1 MGASKTVRCLLL
13 LVSVVITAIVVVIA
27 TPERIPELKPLGNA
41 AVNSAPAIKISL
53 AGKPA
58 PETPEPQPPVEPETP
73 PEPEPQPEPEPTP
86 QPEVTEPEPQVD
98 ATESDTST
106 EQVSENTA
114 ETAETAEEE
123 SLSQQVELTAGQSSD
138 VDRYLTELSR
148 HLGRYYEYPRRARR
162 LGQEGAPVVVFEFSR
177 DGTLVDHSLHASSS
191 HALLDDAALDMLK
204 DAEPLPEVPDS
215 MKGQTFTYTL
225 PINFNLR

>member
-1 MGASKTVRCLLL
+1 M
-13 LVSVVITAIVVVIA
+13 
-27 TPERIPELKPLGNA
+27 PE
-41 AVNSAPAIKISL
+41 
-53 AGKPA
+53 
-58 PETPEPQPPVEPETP
+58 

-177 DGTLVDHSLHASSS
+177 DGTLVNHSLHASSS